1 MNIHTTRSYTFTTT
15 SDTADGGAVDLEDLA
30 EAVVLLESQSTVQ
43 ATIPQNGMRLQVVAA
58 PGKATVAVT
67 GGTLPSGTRLSG
79 VLSLVSATP

>member
-15 SDTADGGAVDLEDLA
+15 GDVVDGGTVDLEDLSD
-30 EAVVLLESQSTVQ
+30 AVSLLESQSTVQ
-43 ATIPQNGMRLQVVAA
+43 ATIPQNGLRLQVMAA

-67 GGTLPSGTRLSG
+67 GGTLPSGTRLEG